1 MGKKIDTISLVH
13 PQTGEQLEGDLFPG
27 YGGSGATTKA
37 VSIPGNSRTVAR
49 YNHGHTTAEVQ
60 PGNGDQTNL
69 YITQEL
75 LTKLAENTYTKSE
88 VNDKISEIIN
98 GIKWGG
104 TVNTFNDLPK
114 SPYTGLED
122 GVVYSVLQS
131 VTVGSEQKPAG
142 TYRLHIESTHPIGM
156 ANGWYLI
163 STDTTQLASA
173 NNAGSI
179 TADWFVKL
187 DAILKTGF
195 TGIVASGGDNGTATT
210 AARSNHTH
218 SGYLKLKSL
227 TTTGEQEIGTP
238 IVLSKIK
245 NATVGDLVTVETS
258 PAQIVFGNNNFDSIV
273 FRRSGT
279 KNLLSSKAGVSG
291 YIWETH
297 NLSEEVVNFCKNLQ
311 QNPSSLFP
319 GYGGSGGNWGTATT
333 VARSDHSHSGFVKGI
348 VSQSTGGNTWNVQE
362 NYGLAVKSPNVV
374 TMLANGVGKEPVIR
388 WQQDSNTNY
397 GEVKYSLTNS
407 RFEFSKKIYS
417 ANGFEGNLTGNASTA
432 TTATSAG
439 NADTVDNKHASTNA
453 ATPEANKLP
462 VYNANG
468 YLYASY
474 FNAKNAVESSINAT
488 NVIVENGDGF
498 LRKTTATNFR
508 AKVTDSH
515 YFNSTGY
522 NGVINISDLNTFAIR
537 NSGTYKVNA
546 SGFSNQLTV
555 FRCGLSAYALELYND
570 YQGNTLQFR
579 TVIDGNRY
587 SGDFVN
593 IWTARSLT
601 RLSQLTN
608 DSGFITSSAL
618 GSYLPLSGGT
628 MTGDINM
635 NSRQIT
641 NTSQITFSSDRRLK
655 TDFVAWSETSQKSK
669 ADIEQIQATYFRF
682 KSGNDNKQCGYI
694 AQEVQKLFPEFV
706 HPKKDGFL
714 TVDYNSIFVAKIA
727 RLESE
732 NKTLKTTLKELETK
746 LNKVLEMIDVK

>member
-27 YGGSGATTKA
+27 YGGSGAAKS

-60 PGNGDQTNL
+60 PESGDQTNL

-114 SPYTGLED
+114 SPYTGLKD
-122 GVVYSVLQS
+122 GVVYSVLQY
-131 VTVGSEQKPAG
+131 VTVDSEEKPAG
-142 TYRLHIESTHPIGM
+142 TYRLHIEATHPIGM
-156 ANGWYLI
+156 ADGWYLI

-187 DAILKTGF
+187 DAIFKTGF

-218 SGYLKLKSL
+218 SGYLKLASL
-227 TTTGEQEIGTP
+227 QTTGEQEIGTP
-238 IVLSKIK
+238 IVLTKIK
-245 NATVGDLVTVETS
+245 NATVGDLVTVES
-258 PAQIVFGNNNFDSIV
+258 NPAQIVFGNLSFDCIV
-273 FRRSGT
+273 FRRGGTRNLFST
-279 KNLLSSKAGVSG
+279 KNGVSG

-297 NLSEEVVNFCKNLQ
+297 NLSEKVVNFCKNLQ

-333 VARSDHSHSGFVKGI
+333 VARSDHSHSGFIKGTENGGIWTMENGSSLVIPCNHQLPLTIKSTTTQANLKFVANNVEDYIAYDSATRIFTFGSVKATTF
-348 VSQSTGGNTWNVQE
+348 TGA
-362 NYGLAVKSPNVV
+362 LK
-374 TMLANGVGKEPVIR
+374 
-388 WQQDSNTNY
+388 
-397 GEVKYSLTNS
+397 
-407 RFEFSKKIYS
+407 
-417 ANGFEGNLTGNASTA
+417 GNADTA

-439 NADTVDNKHASTNA
+439 NADTVDNHHVVAD
-453 ATPEANKLP
+453 ATVPEANKIP
-462 VYNANG
+462 FYDANG
-468 YLYASY
+468 YLYAQSFACIKY
-474 FNAKNAVESSINAT
+474 NAVA
-488 NVIVENGDGF
+488 NVINVAIDAAGDGIIS
-498 LRKTTATNFR
+498 RTSTSNFR
-508 AKVTDSH
+508 AKVTDSY
-515 YFNSTGY
+515 YFKSTGS
-522 NGVINISDLNTFAIR
+522 NGNVSDLNGFSLR
-537 NSGTYKVNA
+537 NSGTYLVG
-546 SGFSNQLTV
+546 SGSLNKQLTV
-555 FRCGLSAYALELYND
+555 FRSNSDVSNGGASSLEILND
-570 YQGNTLQFR
+570 HTGSVLQFR
-579 TVIDGNRY
+579 VVVDQNKY
-587 SGDFVN
+587 NGDFVN
-593 IWTARSLT
+593 IWTAKSLT
-601 RLSQLTN
+601 KLSQLTN
-608 DSGFITSSAL
+608 DSGFITSSSL

-669 ADIEQIQATYFRF
+669 DDIEQIQATYFRF

-706 HPKKDGFL
+706 HPKEDGFL
-714 TVDYNSIFVAKIA
+714 TVDYNSIFVSKIA
-727 RLESE
+727 RLETE
-732 NKTLKTTLKELETK
+732 NRSLKTKLKELETK
-746 LNKVLEMIDVK
+746 LDKVLEMIENK

>member
-27 YGGSGATTKA
+27 YGGSGAAKS

-60 PGNGDQTNL
+60 PESGDQTNL
-69 YITQEL
+69 YITQKL

-131 VTVGSEQKPAG
+131 VTVGSEEKPAG
-142 TYRLHIESTHPIGM
+142 TYRLHIEATHPIGM
-156 ANGWYLI
+156 ADGWYLI

-218 SGYLKLKSL
+218 SGYLKLASL
-227 TTTGEQEIGTP
+227 QTKGEQEIGTP
-238 IVLSKIK
+238 LVLKTIRNK
-245 NATVGDLVTVETS
+245 TAGDVLTVEES
-258 PAQIVFGNNNFDSIV
+258 PAQIVLGNNSFETIV
-273 FRRSGT
+273 IRRSGT
-279 KNLLSSKAGVSG
+279 RNLFSTKAGVSG

-297 NLSEEVVNFCKNLQ
+297 NLSETVVNFIKNLQ
-311 QNPSSLFP
+311 KNPVSLFP

-333 VARSDHSHSGFVKGI
+333 VARSDHSHSGYIKGTNNGDI
-348 VSQSTGGNTWNVQE
+348 WTMENGSSLVIPCNHQLPLTIKSTTTQ
-362 NYGLAVKSPNVV
+362 
-374 TMLANGVGKEPVIR
+374 ANLK
-388 WQQDSNTNY
+388 
-397 GEVKYSLTNS
+397 
-407 RFEFSKKIYS
+407 FS
-417 ANGFEGNLTGNASTA
+417 ANSKESYITFDSATETFVFGKVKATTFTGALKGNADTA
-432 TTATSAG
+432 TTAKSAG
-439 NADTVDNKHASTNA
+439 NADAVDNKHAS
-453 ATPEANKLP
+453 ATAEKPEANKLP
-462 VYNANG
+462 VYNKNG

-474 FNAKNAVESSINAT
+474 FNAKNNVEPSINAT

-498 LRKTTATNFR
+498 LRKTTAANFR
-508 AKVTDSH
+508 AKATDPY
-515 YFNSTGY
+515 YFKATGNS
-522 NGVINISDLNTFAIR
+522 GVFDSSQLNTLAIR
-537 NSGTYKVNA
+537 NSGTYQVNLTDA
-546 SGFSNQLTV
+546 SAQLTV
-555 FRCGLSAYALELYND
+555 FRNSGSAYALELYNT
-570 YQGNTLQFR
+570 YGGEVLQFR

-587 SGDFVN
+587 NGDFVN

-601 RLSQLTN
+601 KLSQLTN

-618 GSYLPLSGGT
+618 GSYLPLSGGV
-628 MTGDINM
+628 MSGDINM

-641 NTSQITFSSDRRLK
+641 NISQITFSSDRRLK
-655 TDFVAWSETSQKSK
+655 TDFVAWSESSQKSK
-669 ADIEQIQATYFRF
+669 DDIEQIQATYFRF

-706 HPKKDGFL
+706 HPKEDGFL
-714 TVDYNSIFVAKIA
+714 TVDYNSIFVSKIA
-727 RLESE
+727 RLETE
-732 NKTLKTTLKELETK
+732 NRSLKTKLKELETK
-746 LNKVLEMIDVK
+746 LDKVLEMIENK